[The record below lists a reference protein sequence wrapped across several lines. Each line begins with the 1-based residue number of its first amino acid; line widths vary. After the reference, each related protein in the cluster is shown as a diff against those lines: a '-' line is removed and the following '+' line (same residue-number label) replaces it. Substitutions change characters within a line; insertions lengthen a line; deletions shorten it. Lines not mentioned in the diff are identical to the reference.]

1 MDNAGRTSL
10 RQIVKTEGEG
20 RTSLIGLSNANASS
34 LSKLTTGFNSGDKL
48 KLVRKSELSQEFLT
62 SKSVISIKGENQVE
76 YKYGS
81 AQQVVEAIAEQMKFS
96 LTAPAKEAPI
106 FDPTDLQDGIF

>member
-10 RQIVKTEGEG
+10 RKIVKTEGEG
-20 RTSLIGLSNANASS
+20 RISHIGLSNANASS
-34 LSKLTTGFNSGDKL
+34 LAKLTTSNSGDKL

-81 AQQVVEAIAEQMKFS
+81 AQ
-96 LTAPAKEAPI
+96 
-106 FDPTDLQDGIF
+106 